1 MKEKKLPKK
10 NSGIF
15 TQDEDAIKKP
25 GVKLSKSKRSKK
37 PSIYDEMDDLDE
49 FGGFNS
55 EDSINDYLYD
65 DDDDDLY
72 WSENEILNS

>member
-1 MKEKKLPKK
+1 MKEKKLAKK
-10 NSGIF
+10 KSGLF
-15 TQDEDAIKKP
+15 MQDEDAIKKP
-25 GVKLSKSKRSKK
+25 GVKLSKSKKSKK

-55 EDSINDYLYD
+55 EGSINDYLYD

-72 WSENEILNS
+72 